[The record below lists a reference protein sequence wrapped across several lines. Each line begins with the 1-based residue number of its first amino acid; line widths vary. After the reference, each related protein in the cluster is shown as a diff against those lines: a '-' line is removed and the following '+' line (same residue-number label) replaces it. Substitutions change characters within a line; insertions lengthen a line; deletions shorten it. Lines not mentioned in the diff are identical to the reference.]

1 LGRCRRVERQRPIN
15 LVIDLDFEELE
26 DGGGEMGEKSYVE
39 KLKVLVETLNVGAK
53 RWAKKLS
60 NVDRVANTL
69 DEGVKTM
76 SMI

>member
-1 LGRCRRVERQRPIN
+1 
-15 LVIDLDFEELE
+15 
-26 DGGGEMGEKSYVE
+26 MGEKSYVE